1 MHEENSGCLRPMPG
15 PQPELV
21 FNINLLPTEPYANL
35 NNEGLPLHSTTYSA
49 KRCPPARFQ
58 DGSVYIQDSC
68 DASSNGGGAAK
79 IRSFDMS
86 DFTLSQVYTMG
97 YRSYLHKKKQTDES
111 TFHFPAAPPDFDGSA
126 PTNLE
131 AVAQYVDRLAIAYKS
146 VRGLPTPFDMYDH
159 IILEAVDNLSNTFM
173 NQIQQANSTNSPP
186 PRSNASSH
194 TPPGSSPKEESS
206 SIVLVD
212 QKLSM
217 ESFIVS
223 LSLSN
228 LQRMSCREMKILFD
242 RFQAA
247 PYVAS
252 AVDADVVASVLTD
265 FHAILMREETPH
277 DTQSHLISLVGML
290 VSSRSN
296 INEVLQ
302 YLNILEEFHTTYANI
317 LPMYVPFAS
326 RIIDTF
332 TFHSKSLCPI
342 LSPID
347 CFQEEDQR
355 LKVNLSEG
363 TTMQCFCVSS
373 DGKLLAA
380 ATLRGLEVYEVA
392 SGLPVANRE
401 SGAPEGAKSYWSITF
416 SEDLSSL
423 ICSDIAGLNH
433 TVYTIHLNVIEEIHT
448 TEVSIPLD
456 YKSGVMVMQT
466 SPLLPSGSNQSLY
479 FFELGSSLAEI
490 ECATSDPKESF
501 TMFAHVHQDFVG
513 TLAHFFT
520 DSGEIVVSVTR
531 CCFKLSQNGASC
543 YGIASN
549 NSPWL
554 YVHVRWLKGTWS
566 LDVNAAIVELS
577 GARNDQ
583 QKSLVIHKVLC
594 FEGLGHVG
602 SFALWLDSDDASV
615 VAMYRRERRLESG
628 TALVNFPL
636 DEGMGL
642 WVKETVSCTAF
653 TIPEAHCAWDENVL
667 VPCISSPEED
677 VPGKK
682 SNVCMDPKLLLES
695 KTLSSSFKI
704 YMILPSRVK
713 GGDDIVIVVDRATRK
728 ITRVSHCPRSCS
740 ENIYALLSD
749 ESKLF
754 VYQQRFSAFSSV
766 RLHSMQCKLSEL
778 ASSGLLDATLP
789 VNSIR
794 WFRHEWYKKIYMEV
808 FELHRIPL
816 ANTPLS
822 FTNLFALADSFK
834 NIKASTDKLYVV
846 AILSLTLVHFQM
858 LISADEKHISRIAT
872 LLKSSCKQIMEMF
885 PEKIINEAAHELLNA
900 ATCKSLTLS
909 DKVQALLDPD
919 MQRSAATLKLYVT
932 KESLFTLIH
941 HIVTHSPA
949 VLTDVARRLISMAR
963 AEAASSSSTAVA
975 KPITRLMTSFVLL
988 CVKEL
993 MAYDG
998 FDEISQLVELFVEF
1012 VEQELPKA
1020 GTGVQMQNTT
1030 LHTGCIPLFIV
1041 VAHFCPWV
1049 LTPKIEEGLLNI
1061 MHALKGKF
1069 GDKEVVSFTTR
1080 EACYVF
1086 PPNREREAMWRF
1098 AIDLSDASSV
1108 AVQKESHMPSLSI
1121 IRSDSTA
1128 LHRNKIEMSR
1138 ERTFL
1143 KLEGGQL
1150 IFFGSGENNFTI
1162 NAQFDFCVPTS
1173 WESTLSDCI
1182 HNLLVSHARHLI
1194 HKPKTND
1201 VFVPPMLRHG
1211 LNADALC
1218 RHGIKLDIREP
1229 QKTTFAF
1236 DILNNV
1242 GGGKAFVDQVYQS
1255 MRGSIVPSMRP
1266 AIQALLAILIH
1277 AGVNAQQAEDELK
1290 LRWFSGEWGVKLQG
1304 PNRDVTRTF
1313 LSDFANWFISSVY
1326 YQMEGTVVTF
1336 RRGSFDRRL
1345 ENSLNNSRS
1354 ISERHRSTSSRRS
1367 IFKHSQQSDTL
1378 DQLKTLFAREVTPAV
1393 LEAVLVERTQ
1403 AALKIV
1409 HSISLL
1415 RKLLRLEDLEQTS
1428 EASTLSV
1435 LDVLSSFVNV
1445 ESGTH
1450 YIESLSGAGFD
1461 LQMQVRMSLHSV
1473 LVRCQELLLGR
1484 CPKNIAPQAVLTERA
1499 TNGTATMQLLS
1510 ILCHPFD
1517 ALDAEIFNANFGN
1530 ENDVLKQL
1538 ENHICIL
1545 TTNLMQMNPW
1555 DLHKDNGS
1563 DSSALEDRE
1572 FRFEPMGEVDL
1583 NSISCIYPN
1592 DFTIVIPQ
1600 LQASRSEEGVLIEN
1614 NNINSVELSADE
1626 GWPLAW
1632 KDGLPR
1638 VFYYEVKIKSLV
1650 CKLDVGLTVSRLSF
1664 GMVRLDSLYFYS
1676 SSGETHSVSFP
1687 MFGEDDTVGCGF
1699 ISTNRRIFFT
1709 LNGVLLGLMDTV
1721 PDKQDILFPTLRFSE
1736 RSGAKVLVN
1745 FGTSTF
1751 AYDYQQLHPALNLRR
1766 GPTWYRVASTAAT
1779 TLHHIAARA
1788 CLMQEARK
1796 SSASVFL
1803 THCFEVVCRNV
1814 SKVTTFLMNTGIGS
1828 ADHSD
1833 SHTRIKQSVIF
1844 AVAEYSIMLL
1854 IATIRHIVNTGALY
1868 NPLPEVVGEMIFDAV
1883 SVLMLL
1889 PLRSTQ
1895 VAVIS
1900 VLPEIIPHVRHQ
1912 PDGNALANLVRTLF
1926 RHANDPAAES
1936 PHIIPF
1942 TPTWCECDPR
1952 FMSIVNVQSACM
1964 SPESQR
1970 SIVLGNVLPRTG
1982 VVSFSVKINRRNM
1995 SKGHSLKGGYFI
2007 GVSVTRLSPLS
2018 PTSNSQ
2024 SWKTVK
2030 PPIVWAMHDT
2040 SPQLP
2045 HATNPIVKANNFQ
2058 RTFGNDDMIRVVV
2071 DRDNRTVDFYR
2082 DDELLRTL
2090 FSNLPADIDLVPFV
2104 QLYNDDASVTIYP
2117 GEMTSPIS
2125 TSTLLSAASVDV
2137 LRAMLM
2143 LEPFQFL
2150 VAKGLCNELDMHAYP
2165 KVTLAL
2171 FNSLPDR
2178 RMLQLRSRTG
2188 EEFFITVSRVG
2199 DMRCKFSIGNEANYE
2214 HLYNLHTPANPKITC
2229 SLDTQNLSGSSGG
2242 LALCIGRLVAA
2253 VRRIVLPFITTQALS
2268 ALEHEQRLKIID
2280 EEKERWDFLFHGLRV
2295 GTFINIQRS
2304 SQMKAIFPTPN
2315 TPIDYTFSAAMSHPS
2330 FSMPR
2335 TYCGR
2340 LATIPS
2346 GSENITTPFITIADP
2361 AVPLQGTFSIRC
2373 QLIRGHNGQILGGG
2387 YYFGLC
2393 TSSFNWKRKDLNS
2406 GVPEVWAIHDMDD
2419 APWRLRH
2426 FSPTCTLPIAA
2437 DPRCVIVS
2445 GDIIRLEI
2453 NRDEG
2458 TMRAFRK
2465 PFDGDEISFGI
2476 IFDNLPKGN
2485 LHPFVH
2491 LFNMDS
2497 VAVLLPSK
2505 NMDSALR
2512 FTVQQ
2517 PLFST
2522 YSFNERRYCD
2532 GCAAQHVESRLGKQ
2546 WYKCVECADY
2556 ALCKDCFDL
2565 CVHSHHTFTDMG
2577 AYSLVHTKTPPKKI
2591 IKGMQVVI
2599 PSTSCMYLRSSGCRM
2614 DEECI
2619 NCVAESIEDNSFAIW
2634 GLVCKGRAHF
2644 TASIETLDNRPL
2656 RADRLVFIGVGLT
2669 NEIMQ
2674 LSREKLLNRCFTPS
2688 SSILTYCNYYSM
2700 RRRVNGENR
2709 HSHGFD
2715 NGSTITID
2723 IDVIKRTATFIRDWI
2738 VVDTC
2743 PIEFL
2748 TSGSNHYVA
2757 LCFFVVFEKKGVKIM
2772 IRPDSGMTMTAR
2784 VEEANGSIVKV
2795 SAPDSRIRYVTTEN
2809 CRLPLR
2815 QCEVAPAIGRLGYT
2829 YIDKRLVQCRV
2840 VALEKGEVK
2849 LRLVKDDCIHKVSL
2863 YHFLVDEH
2871 DAIADEHLIQKE
2883 SDENGATLLDGFVV
2897 SRLLLILSCLCE
2909 KEELSPL
2916 VIQHGT
2922 ELINLIKGL
2931 ASVQIS
2937 NYTPLNFLSE
2947 IRTLIAETA
2956 SAVQWF
2962 NPTQR
2967 LGSFVPTLGID
2978 DRKRRFK
2985 PGMLVQCT
2993 TTGGSQE
3000 VYRVVSRKG
3009 EMLTLVHL
3017 MTLESMEIPHKN
3029 CIPVKQSNGKP
3040 WYKVN
3045 NGLPCSFREH
3055 TIRLTQPNSGSRSVS
3070 IEGVWQG
3077 EFAFPKSK
3085 AILFDMT
3092 LDNSGTG
3099 TALLN
3104 IHGHKVGYRAIYG
3117 HIEYQRIVYLCLTR
3131 DDPPGKNTP
3140 YQIVNTENV
3149 VSYVRKMHQVMSALT
3164 LSDATDCYMAEL
3176 SVDAEGL
3183 CMSGVCCH
3191 SNGKTGSLVCYC
3203 PDRPLLISSHTDMA
3217 HIEPLPDC
3225 VDTITMTK
3233 PLRSLS
3239 ETIHRLVILLARH
3252 LYLVICSKKNIISRE
3267 LVENVFLFNTHPL
3280 TDRLI
3285 TRFVDI
3291 HQLFLMI
3298 SDASQRITNPDVKP
3312 WDAATL
3318 STLITKTLLLRPES
3332 LTKAPQSL
3340 IWDSLHAVVVAMHR
3354 CGCQFRHDILR
3365 KVTAFVR
3372 SHRDTEQ
3379 RLYWQLFGALV
3390 TYFDRNTFSSTAR
3403 LDDIH
3408 KDVAAGVD
3416 LILSFRP
3423 QEPWHLRNIP
3433 TQPLHCLVDL
3443 WRSLVEDRPLP
3454 HVVDET
3460 NDPHGDSDLNVDV
3473 VCAFGDYSDEELK
3486 VGKVM
3491 SSISAVRS
3499 GQYYYEV
3506 ILPDRLI
3513 SPFAVGWGTQAHC
3526 EVPSQHVGS
3535 DRTSFSF
3542 NGSEVSTKDTK
3553 EDYKVAQEI
3562 TPGCVLGCLLR
3573 MEEQVVAW
3581 SINGTLGP
3589 FISIPI
3595 TPSDKGLYA
3604 FVSTGIC
3611 SGLRVRLRA
3620 SEFEF
3625 VPDGYTD
3632 LAGHYTRVLIAT
3644 YDESVRSSLPVQS
3657 LSFYSQVASYY
3668 SDVTEYKKE
3677 DKKSLMEA
3685 SMSATFMLRVAV
3697 NNLFLPKY
3705 PALVGL
3711 SEDTLKA
3718 HERVIETVESCMATA
3733 SRFVDLDSDV
3743 ISGTLSMAFL
3753 YLKPLVRRSF
3763 RQKLL
3768 INIPGVEK
3776 ATSPP
3781 TISIRITEL
3790 FSTLPRTPDVALH
3803 HTVLSQLYRQI
3814 GGFTEEQWSQSP
3826 LFKVNLYISGSGHA
3840 PIDMGGPYRQV
3851 WTFLAEELVRH
3862 PDKCYPHSDFHR
3874 NPLFCFVDNS
3884 QRVSLVPDNLA
3895 NSSLE
3900 LTLFN
3905 FFGKIMGHAA
3915 RAHLPLNIDF
3925 SPFLWKFLVD
3935 DALSVKDYYKYVD
3948 GVVENSMEDDNFLL
3962 SGVAEEIIPNFA
3974 ENVMWLDEEEL
3985 KGQRIVEHRRR
3996 IAENCLVH
4004 SMDEQLNAIRCGL
4017 WSILPRRVVR
4027 CLSWCDLERLVC
4039 GESNPTIKEL
4049 RRYIHT
4055 QLNPV
4060 REKYFWKILEEFTA
4074 EEKAALLC
4082 FSSGQRRLPLIRQ
4095 IIIQENNESVEHLPR
4110 AQSCSSLVTIPPYTS
4125 LEMFRE
4131 KLLLALQHQ
4140 DEMELA

>member
-1 MHEENSGCLRPMPG
+1 MYEENISCLSSIP
-15 PQPELV
+15 PQHSERAV
-21 FNINLLPTEPYANL
+21 SINLLPTEAYANP
-35 NNEGLPLHSTTYSA
+35 NNEGLPLHSTTYNA
-49 KRCPPARFQ
+49 KPSQPVCFQ
-58 DGSVYIQDSC
+58 NGSVYIQDSHN
-68 DASSNGGGAAK
+68 ASSNGNGAVK

-86 DFTLSQVYTMG
+86 DMTLSQVYTMG
-97 YRSYLHKKKQTDES
+97 YRSYLHKKQADES
-111 TFHFPAAPPDFDGSA
+111 MYHFPVAPPDFDGSA

-131 AVAQYVDRLAIAYKS
+131 AVAQYVDKLAVAYKS
-146 VRGLPTPFDMYDH
+146 VHRIPTPFNMYEH
-159 IILEAVDNLSNTFM
+159 IILEAADNLSNTSM
-173 NQIQQANSTNSPP
+173 NQIQQSNNTNSPP
-186 PRSNASSH
+186 IRSLINKHSQLDV
-194 TPPGSSPKEESS
+194 PPKNEVPSTA
-206 SIVLVD
+206 LVD
-212 QKLSM
+212 QQQAT
-217 ESFIVS
+217 EAFVVS
-223 LSLSN
+223 LSLVN
-228 LQRMSCREMKILFD
+228 LKRMGCKEMQLLFE
-242 RFQAA
+242 RFRTS
-247 PYVAS
+247 PRVAS
-252 AVDADVVASVLTD
+252 TVDSDVITSVLID
-265 FHAILMREETPH
+265 FHAMLMQEETSC
-277 DTQSHLISLVGML
+277 DKQSHLISLVGML
-290 VSSRSN
+290 VSSRS
-296 INEVLQ
+296 IIKEVLQ
-302 YLNILEEFHTTYANI
+302 YLNILEEFHAAYSNI
-317 LPMYVPFAS
+317 LPMYVSSAS
-326 RIIDTF
+326 SIIDVF
-332 TFHSKSLCPI
+332 TLHSKSLCPI

-363 TTMQCFCVSS
+363 TTMQCFCVSA
-373 DGKLLAA
+373 DGYLLAA

-392 SGLPVANRE
+392 SGLPIANRE
-401 SGAPEGAKSYWSITF
+401 SGAPEGSKSYWTITF
-416 SEDLSSL
+416 SEDLSKL
-423 ICSDIAGLNH
+423 ICSDVAGLNH
-433 TVYTIHLNVIEEIHT
+433 TIYTSDLNVVEEIRT
-448 TEVSIPLD
+448 SEVSIPLD
-456 YKSGVMVMQT
+456 YKNGVMEMLT
-466 SPLLPSGSNQSLY
+466 SPLLPSGSNRSLY
-479 FFELGSSLAEI
+479 FFEPGSCLAEI
-490 ECATSDPKESF
+490 ELITGDEKESF
-501 TMFAHVHQDFVG
+501 TMCVHVHQDFEG

-520 DSGEIVVSVTR
+520 ESGDIIVSVTR
-531 CCFKLSQNGASC
+531 CCFRFTQNGVSC
-543 YGIASN
+543 YGIASSS
-549 NSPWL
+549 SPWL
-554 YVHVRWLKGTWS
+554 YVHARWHKGTWS
-566 LDVNAAIVELS
+566 LDVNTAIVDLA

-583 QKSLVIHKVLC
+583 QKSLRIHKVLC
-594 FEGLGHVG
+594 LDGLGHVG
-602 SFALWLDSDDASV
+602 SFALWLDADDAGV
-615 VAMYRRERRLESG
+615 VAMYRRERRLESCN
-628 TALVNFPL
+628 ALVNFPL
-636 DEGMGL
+636 DEGIGM
-642 WVKETVSCTAF
+642 WVKEAVSCMAF
-653 TIPEAHCAWDENVL
+653 TISETQCAWDENIL
-667 VPCISSPEED
+667 VPCLSSAEED
-677 VPGKK
+677 PLERQLT
-682 SNVCMDPKLLLES
+682 VCMDPKLLLES
-695 KTLSSSFKI
+695 RILTSRFKV
-704 YMILPSRVK
+704 YMILPSHVK
-713 GGDDIVIVVDRATRK
+713 GGDDVVVLVDRAAKK
-728 ITRVSHCPRSCS
+728 ITRISHCPRSCS

-754 VYQQRFSAFSSV
+754 VYQQRFSTFSSI
-766 RLHSMQCKLSEL
+766 RLHSMQCKLNEL
-778 ASSGLLDATLP
+778 DKSGLLDVDLP
-789 VNSIR
+789 ANSVR
-794 WFRHEWYKKIYMEV
+794 WLRHEWYKKIYLEV

-822 FTNLFALADSFK
+822 FTNLFALADSFL
-834 NIKASTDKLYVV
+834 NVKANTDKLYVV
-846 AILSLTLVHFQM
+846 VILSLTLVHFQM
-858 LISADEKHISRIAT
+858 LISADETHISKVAT
-872 LLKSSCKQIMEMF
+872 LLKSCCKKIIDMF
-885 PEKIINEAAHELLNA
+885 PENIISETAHELLNA
-900 ATCKSLTLS
+900 ATSKSLTLN

-919 MQRSAATLKLYVT
+919 MERSMATLKVYVT

-941 HIVTHSPA
+941 HIVTNSPA
-949 VLTDVARRLISMAR
+949 ILTDVARRLIVMSR
-963 AEAASSSSTAVA
+963 AETTSLNRAAAQ
-975 KPITRLMTSFVLL
+975 PITQLMTNFVLV

-993 MAYDG
+993 MSYDK
-998 FDEISQLVELFVEF
+998 FSEISQLVELFVEF
-1012 VEQELPKA
+1012 VQQELPKA
-1020 GTGVQMQNTT
+1020 GSGAPMQNTI
-1030 LHTGCIPLFIV
+1030 LYTGCIPLFIA

-1049 LTPKIEEGLLNI
+1049 LTNKIEQSFLSILHE
-1061 MHALKGKF
+1061 LKGKV
-1069 GDKEVVSFTTR
+1069 GSEETVSFTTR

-1086 PPNREREAMWRF
+1086 PPHRERDTMWRF
-1098 AIDLSDASSV
+1098 VIDFSHANSV
-1108 AVQKESHMPSLSI
+1108 AVQKESDMPPLSI
-1121 IRSDSTA
+1121 IRSDSTTFQ
-1128 LHRNKIEMSR
+1128 RSKIEMSR

-1143 KLEGGQL
+1143 KLEGGRL
-1150 IFFGSGENNFTI
+1150 AFFGYGENNFTI
-1162 NAQFDFCVPTS
+1162 NSQFDFSVLTS
-1173 WESTLSDCI
+1173 WESLLSDCV
-1182 HNLLVSHARHLI
+1182 HNLLVSLARHLI
-1194 HKPKTND
+1194 HKPKANDTN
-1201 VFVPPMLRHG
+1201 VPPIMRQG
-1211 LNADALC
+1211 LNADTLR
-1218 RHGIKLDIREP
+1218 RHDINFDSREIHHF
-1229 QKTTFAF
+1229 TFAL

-1242 GGGKAFVDQVYQS
+1242 GDGRAFVDQVYQS
-1255 MRGSIVPSMRP
+1255 MRGSIIPSMRP

-1304 PNRDVTRTF
+1304 PSRDATRTF
-1313 LSDFANWFISSVY
+1313 LNDFANWFIKSIC
-1326 YQMEGTVVTF
+1326 YQMEGMTVAF
-1336 RRGSFDRRL
+1336 RRGSCDRRL

-1367 IFKHSQQSDTL
+1367 IFKHSQQSETL
-1378 DQLKTLFAREVTPAV
+1378 DQLKTLLAREMTPFA
-1393 LEAVLVERTQ
+1393 LEEILVERTQ
-1403 AALKIV
+1403 AAIKMV
-1409 HSISLL
+1409 HCISLL
-1415 RKLLRLEDLEQTS
+1415 RSLLRLEDTEQAS
-1428 EASTLSV
+1428 EVSMLAI
-1435 LDVLSSFVNV
+1435 LDVLSIFVNV
-1445 ESGTH
+1445 DSGSH
-1450 YIESLSGAGFD
+1450 YIESLNGAGFD
-1461 LQMQVRMSLHSV
+1461 LQMQVRTELHSV
-1473 LVRCQELLLGR
+1473 LMQCQELLIGK
-1484 CPKNIAPQAVLTERA
+1484 CQNNIAPQAVLTERA
-1499 TNGTATMQLLS
+1499 TNGLATMQLLS

-1530 ENDVLKQL
+1530 ENALLKYL
-1538 ENHICIL
+1538 ENHISIL
-1545 TTNLMQMNPW
+1545 TSSLMLMNPW
-1555 DLHKDNGS
+1555 DLHKDTGT
-1563 DSSALEDRE
+1563 DLSAPEERE
-1572 FRFEPMGEVDL
+1572 LRFEPMGEVDL
-1583 NSISCIYPN
+1583 YSISYIYPN

-1600 LQASRSEEGVLIEN
+1600 LLTSRSEEGVLIEN

-1626 GWPLAW
+1626 GWPLTW
-1632 KDGLPR
+1632 KDGMPR

-1650 CKLDVGLTVSRLSF
+1650 CKLDVGLTVSRLNF
-1664 GMVRLDSLYFYS
+1664 GAIRLDSLYFYS
-1676 SSGETHSVSFP
+1676 SSGDTHSISFP
-1687 MFGEDDTVGCGF
+1687 MFSEDDTVGCGF

-1721 PDKQDILFPTLRFSE
+1721 PEKQDILFPTLRFSE

-1751 AYDYQQLHPALNLRR
+1751 VYDYQQLHPALNLRR
-1766 GPTWYRVASTAAT
+1766 GPTWYRVASTAAI
-1779 TLHHIAARA
+1779 TLHHIAACA
-1788 CLMQEARK
+1788 CLMQEVRK

-1803 THCFEVVCRNV
+1803 THCFEVVCQKVN
-1814 SKVTTFLMNTGIGS
+1814 KVTTFLMNTGIGS
-1828 ADHSD
+1828 TN
-1833 SHTRIKQSVIF
+1833 HTNSYIRIKQSVIF

-1889 PLRSTQ
+1889 PLRLTQ
-1895 VAVIS
+1895 VAIIS
-1900 VLPEIIPHVRHQ
+1900 ILPEIIPHVRHQ
-1912 PDGNALANLVRTLF
+1912 PDGTALANLVRTLF
-1926 RHANDPAAES
+1926 RHANDPVAEAVYT
-1936 PHIIPF
+1936 IPF

-1952 FMSIVNVQSACM
+1952 SMSIVNVQSACM
-1964 SPESQR
+1964 NPESQR

-1982 VVSFSVKINRRNM
+1982 VVSFSVKISRRNM

-2007 GVSVTRLSPLS
+2007 GVSVARLSPLS

-2071 DRDNRTVDFYR
+2071 DCDNRTVDFYR

-2104 QLYNDDASVTIYP
+2104 QVYNDDASVTIYP

-2150 VAKGLCNELDMHAYP
+2150 VAKGICNELDMHAYP

-2199 DMRCKFSIGNEANYE
+2199 DVRCKFSVGNEANYE

-2229 SLDTQNLSGSSGG
+2229 SLDTQILSGSSGG
-2242 LALCIGRLVAA
+2242 LGLCIERLVAA

-2268 ALEHEQRLKIID
+2268 ALEHEQRSKIID
-2280 EEKERWDFLFHGLRV
+2280 EEKERWDFLFHGLRI
-2295 GTFINIQRS
+2295 GSFINIQRS
-2304 SQMKAIFPTPN
+2304 SQVKKIIPTPHI
-2315 TPIDYTFSAAMSHPS
+2315 PIDYTFSAAMSHPS
-2330 FSMPR
+2330 FCMPK

-2346 GSENITTPFITIADP
+2346 GSENVTTPFITIADP
-2361 AVPLQGTFSIRC
+2361 AVPSQGTFSIRC

-2393 TSSFNWKRKDLNS
+2393 TSTFNWKRKDLNS

-2419 APWRLRH
+2419 SPWRLRH
-2426 FSPTCTLPIAA
+2426 FSSTCTLPMAA

-2458 TMRAFRK
+2458 IMRAFRK
-2465 PFDGDEISFGI
+2465 PFDSEEISFGI
-2476 IFDNLPKGN
+2476 IFDNLPTGN

-2491 LFNMDS
+2491 LFNVDS

-2505 NMDSALR
+2505 NTDSALR

-2532 GCAAQHVESRLGKQ
+2532 GCAAQHLESRLSKQ
-2546 WYKCVECADY
+2546 WYKCVDCADY
-2556 ALCKDCFDL
+2556 ALCKSCFDL

-2577 AYSLVHTKTPPKKI
+2577 TYSLVHTKHTPTKI
-2591 IKGMQVVI
+2591 TKGMQVVI
-2599 PSTSCMYLRSSGCRM
+2599 PATSCMYLRSNGCRM
-2614 DEECI
+2614 DEGSI

-2634 GLVCKGRAHF
+2634 GLVFKDRTHF
-2644 TASIETLDNRPL
+2644 TATIETLDNRPL

-2674 LSREKLLNRCFTPS
+2674 LSRGKLLNSCFSPS
-2688 SSILTYCNYYSM
+2688 SSVLTYCNYYSM
-2700 RRRVNGENR
+2700 RREINSENR

-2715 NGSTITID
+2715 NGSTITVEL
-2723 IDVIKRTATFIRDWI
+2723 DVVKKTATFIRDWI
-2738 VVDTC
+2738 VIDTC

-2748 TSGSNHYVA
+2748 TSVSNHHLA
-2757 LCFFVVFEKKGVKIM
+2757 LCFFVVFEKKGVKVV
-2772 IRPDSGMTMTAR
+2772 IRPESGMTMIAR

-2795 SAPDSRIRYVTTEN
+2795 SAGDSGIRYVTPEN
-2809 CRLPLR
+2809 CRLPLQ
-2815 QCEVAPAIGRLGYT
+2815 QCNMAPEIGRLGYI
-2829 YIDKRLVQCRV
+2829 YIDKRMVQCLLV
-2840 VALEKGEVK
+2840 GMENGEAK
-2849 LRLVKDDCIHKVSL
+2849 LCLAKDDSVHKVPL
-2863 YHFLVDEH
+2863 CHFLIDEYK
-2871 DAIADEHLIQKE
+2871 AIANEHLIQKE

-2909 KEELSPL
+2909 NEPLSPL

-2931 ASVQIS
+2931 ASVQIN
-2937 NYTPLNFLSE
+2937 NYTPLNFLNE
-2947 IRTLIAETA
+2947 VRTLIAETA
-2956 SAVQWF
+2956 NTVRWI
-2962 NPTQR
+2962 NPSQR
-2967 LGSFVPTLGID
+2967 LGYFVPTLGID

-2985 PGMLVQCT
+2985 PGMLVECI
-2993 TTGGSQE
+2993 TTGSSKDF
-3000 VYRVVSRKG
+3000 YKVVVRKG
-3009 EMLTLVHL
+3009 EMLTLVN
-3017 MTLESMEIPHKN
+3017 LETSESVEISYKN

-3040 WYKVN
+3040 WYSVS
-3045 NGLPCSFREH
+3045 NGLPCSFRER
-3055 TIRLTQPNSGSRSVS
+3055 TIRLTQSISEFQSVS
-3070 IEGVWQG
+3070 IKGIWQG
-3077 EFAFPKSK
+3077 ELVFPKLK
-3085 AILFDMT
+3085 AILFDLT
-3092 LDNSGTG
+3092 LQNSGTG
-3099 TALLN
+3099 TAFLH
-3104 IHGHKVGYRAIYG
+3104 IHGQKIGYQAIYG

-3131 DDPPGKNTP
+3131 NDPSGTNKA
-3140 YQIVNTENV
+3140 YQLINTENI
-3149 VSYVRKMHQVMSALT
+3149 VSYVRRMHQVMSALA
-3164 LSDATDCYMAEL
+3164 LSDVTDCYMAEL
-3176 SVDAEGL
+3176 SIDAEGL
-3183 CMSGVCCH
+3183 CMSGVCCN
-3191 SNGKTGSLVCYC
+3191 SNSKTGSLVCYC
-3203 PDRPLLISSHTDMA
+3203 PDRPQLISSYTDMA

-3225 VDTITMTK
+3225 VDTITMAK
-3233 PLRSLS
+3233 PLRDLS
-3239 ETIHRLVILLARH
+3239 ETMHRLVILLARH
-3252 LYLVICSKKNIISRE
+3252 LYLLICSKKNIISKE

-3280 TDRLI
+3280 TDRLV
-3285 TRFVDI
+3285 TSFVGI
-3291 HQLFLMI
+3291 PQLFFMVC
-3298 SDASQRITNPDVKP
+3298 DASQRITNPDVRP

-3332 LTKAPQSL
+3332 LAKAPESL

-3354 CGCQFRHDILR
+3354 CGSQFRHNIMR

-3372 SHRDTEQ
+3372 SHRDNEQ
-3379 RLYWQLFGALV
+3379 KIYWQLFSALV
-3390 TYFDRNTFSSTAR
+3390 TYFDRNVLSSTTR
-3403 LDDIH
+3403 SNDMH
-3408 KDVAAGVD
+3408 KDIAAGVD
-3416 LILSFRP
+3416 LILNFKA

-3433 TQPLHCLVDL
+3433 TQPLHCLVDI
-3443 WRSLVEDRPLP
+3443 WQSLVEERPLP
-3454 HVVDET
+3454 YVVDET
-3460 NDPHGDSDLNVDV
+3460 NDHHGDNELHVDV

-3491 SSISAVRS
+3491 SSISAVLS

-3553 EDYKVAQEI
+3553 EDYKITQEI

-3581 SINGTLGP
+3581 SINGTIGP
-3589 FISIPI
+3589 FIPIPI
-3595 TPSDKGLYA
+3595 ALGDKGLYA

-3632 LAGHYTRVLIAT
+3632 LAGHYTRVLIAN
-3644 YDESVRSSLPVQS
+3644 YDESVRSSLPVQN
-3657 LSFYSQVASYY
+3657 LSFYSQIASYL
-3668 SDVTEYKKE
+3668 SDLTEYKKE
-3677 DKKSLMEA
+3677 DKKSLEA
-3685 SMSATFMLRVAV
+3685 SMSATFILRLAAT
-3697 NNLFLPKY
+3697 NLFLPKY
-3705 PALVGL
+3705 SALIGL
-3711 SEDTLKA
+3711 SEGELKGY
-3718 HERVIETVESCMATA
+3718 ERVIETVESCMATA

-3743 ISGTLSMAFL
+3743 IRGTLSVAFL

-3776 ATSPP
+3776 ATSPSS
-3781 TISIRITEL
+3781 ISIRITEL

-3803 HTVLSQLYRQI
+3803 YTVLSQLYRQI

-3884 QRVSLVPDNLA
+3884 QRVSLVPDSLA

-3900 LTLFN
+3900 LALFN
-3905 FFGKIMGHAA
+3905 FFGKIMGHVA

-3935 DALSVKDYYKYVD
+3935 DVLTVKDYYKYVD
-3948 GVVENSMEDDNFLL
+3948 SVVENSMEDDNFLL

-3974 ENVMWLDEEEL
+3974 ENIMWLDEEDL
-3985 KGQRIVEHRRR
+3985 KGEKLINHRRR

-4004 SMDEQLNAIRCGL
+4004 SMDEQLNAIRSGL
-4017 WSILPRRVVR
+4017 WTTLPRRVVR

-4039 GESNPTIKEL
+4039 GESNPSTKEL
-4049 RRYIHT
+4049 KRYIHT
-4055 QLNPV
+4055 QLNPTC
-4060 REKYFWKILEEFTA
+4060 EKYFWEILEEFTA

-4082 FSSGQRRLPLIRQ
+4082 FASGQRRLPLIRQ
-4095 IIIQENNESVEHLPR
+4095 IIIQENNESLEHLPR
-4110 AQSCSSLVTIPPYTS
+4110 AQSCSSLITIPPYTS